1 MSHPAEHSRLIWSA
15 SSGPVG
21 APRMVLVHGSLD
33 RSAGLLKLSRRLD
46 ERFRVTRYDRRG
58 YGRSV
63 PCDGPFDID
72 AQVSDL
78 TGVVEAGATP
88 CVLFGHSFG
97 GNVALALAER
107 RPDLVLAVITYESPL
122 SWLPWWPGMSAVLAA
137 GDWALDPEAGAEAFL
152 RRMIGDHRWDRMPP
166 STKAARR
173 SEGPALVGELGA
185 LRLSAPWSADAIR
198 QPVLAL
204 VGEFAAEHHR
214 VGMNSL
220 VDLLPDCRVATIADA
235 RHFGPN
241 THPDQ
246 VAAAVFDFLTEGGV
260 LSPSTVLPV
269 TVLPVTVLPVTV
281 STG

>member
-1 MSHPAEHSRLIWSA
+1 MEPSAEQSGMMWNA
-15 SSGPVG
+15 SSGPVD
-21 APRMVLVHGSLD
+21 AQRIVLVHGSLD
-33 RSAGLLKLSRRLD
+33 RSAGLLKLSRRFD

-72 AQVSDL
+72 AQVADL
-78 TGVVEAGATP
+78 TGVVEAEATP

-107 RPDLVLAVITYESPL
+107 RPDLVLAVITYESPM

-137 GDWALDPEAGAEAFL
+137 GEWASDPEAGAEAFL
-152 RRMIGDHRWDRMPP
+152 RRMIGDHRWERMPP
-166 STKAARR
+166 STKASRR

-185 LRLSAPWSADAIR
+185 LRLSAPWSADGIR

-204 VGEFAAEHHR
+204 LGEFAAEHHR
-214 VGMNSL
+214 VGMRSL
-220 VDLLPDCRVATIADA
+220 GDLLPNCRVATIPGA

-241 THPDQ
+241 THPDH
-246 VAAAVFDFLTEGGV
+246 VATAVCDFLMECGV
-260 LSPSTVLPV
+260 LST
-269 TVLPVTVLPVTV
+269 
-281 STG
+281 STGSAG